1 MEVRINVEKLFQ
13 DGLTPNQFVYLGY
26 LYKNEEKN
34 CPFKITEQELQ
45 DLQEKGYIKIQEN
58 EIILRGLFNQK
69 FRVNKHPIEVNWIED
84 WRNLFPSIKVGGR
97 PAKGSKAGV
106 TTKMLK
112 FIKNNPEVTKE
123 EIFEATKSYIFE
135 KKLKNYE
142 YMQCAD
148 YFIEKNGNSTLE
160 SFIEHYK
167 EKGGTT
173 LDKIDV
179 KLFHKEI

>member
-1 MEVRINVEKLFQ
+1 MEVRINIEKLFQ
-13 DGLTPNQFVYLGY
+13 DGLTPNQFVYLCY
-26 LYKNEEKN
+26 IAKNEEES
-34 CPFKITEQELQ
+34 CPFKITQEELQ
-45 DLQEKGYIKIQEN
+45 DLQSKSYIKIQEGQ
-58 EIILRGLFNQK
+58 IILRGIFNEK
-69 FRVNKHPIEVNWIED
+69 FQTNRASNEVDWIEE
-84 WRNLFPSIKVGGR
+84 WRNLFPTVKVGGR

-106 TTKMLK
+106 IKKMLK
-112 FIKNNPEVTKE
+112 FIKDNPKVTKE

-135 KKLKNYE
+135 KKQKNYD

-173 LDKIDV
+173 LTQMDI